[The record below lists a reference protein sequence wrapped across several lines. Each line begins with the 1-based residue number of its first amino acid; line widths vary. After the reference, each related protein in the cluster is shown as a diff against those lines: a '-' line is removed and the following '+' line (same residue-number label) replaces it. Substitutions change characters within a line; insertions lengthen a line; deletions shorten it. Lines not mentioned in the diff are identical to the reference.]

1 MILNILPLASILLNS
16 NRFLWF
22 NISNQLF
29 FLMLSSF
36 FLSLTC
42 VTEVQ
47 KCAAFVV
54 WQQQRKSTEGRERN
68 SSHFFSVP
76 SVGILVLCS
85 LFCVWFSAIGG
96 QNSSGTHKRYRAVIT
111 CHSTGSSDSYKMHRL
126 WFNSIVF
133 FKKKYNKPAIILG
146 WLSLQ
151 ISCSCGLWICL
162 MDSQFFWS
170 PHISF
175 D

>member
-1 MILNILPLASILLNS
+1 MILNILPFASILLNS

-76 SVGILVLCS
+76 SVGILILCS
-85 LFCVWFSAIGG
+85 LLCVWFSAIGG

-111 CHSTGSSDSYKMHRL
+111 CHSTGSSDSYKMYRL

-133 FKKKYNKPAIILG
+133 KKNIISQLSFLGGYHFKYHVPVD
-146 WLSLQ
+146 
-151 ISCSCGLWICL
+151 CEYV
-162 MDSQFFWS
+162 
-170 PHISF
+170 
-175 D
+175 